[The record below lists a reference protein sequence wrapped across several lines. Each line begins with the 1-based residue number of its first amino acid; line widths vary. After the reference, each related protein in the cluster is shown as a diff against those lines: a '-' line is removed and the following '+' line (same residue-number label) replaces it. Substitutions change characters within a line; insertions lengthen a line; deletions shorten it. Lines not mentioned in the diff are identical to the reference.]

1 MHPVTYQGLQIWITN
16 LFQQL
21 GWMLIIKENNHNKFK
36 IDSYKESIKQLSL
49 HLKDY
54 KKRTRD
60 LDKKNDLQTMIIHTA
75 ILDKYVK
82 KLFI

>member
-21 GWMLIIKENNHNKFK
+21 GWMLVIKENNHNQYK
-36 IDSYKESIKQLSL
+36 IESYKESIKQLTL

-54 KKRTRD
+54 RKRTKD
-60 LDKKNDLQTMIIHTA
+60 EDKKNDLKTMITHTA

-82 KLFI
+82 KIL